1 MNAKPASNRA
11 ASVRQRLL
19 NLAKTRGEEYQR
31 VLVRYALERLLY
43 RLSISEQK
51 DRFILKGA
59 LLFAVWSPTMHRPTR
74 DLDLMGSGASSRMEL
89 EEGFRALCAI
99 EGTDDGIEY
108 LPETVACT
116 EIREETEYGGLRIT
130 LTAKLGTA
138 EIPVQVDVGFGDAI
152 TPAPEEVEFP
162 TLLKMPAPRIRAY
175 PKETVVAEK
184 LEAMV
189 SLELSNSRMKD
200 FFDLW
205 TLARTFP
212 FQGSA
217 LSRAIQATFARR
229 STPIPEVCP
238 AALTEEFSADAARL
252 AQWQAFCRRSV
263 LQSTAPP
270 LVEVITLLERF
281 LLPPLVAIRAGELYA
296 AVWSPDGA
304 WSEWSPYQN
313 PTDTSAY

>member
-1 MNAKPASNRA
+1 MNAKPGGNRA

-19 NLAKTRGEEYQR
+19 NLAKAHGEEFQR

-43 RLSISEQK
+43 RLSVSGQK
-51 DRFILKGA
+51 DRFLLKGA
-59 LLFAVWSPTMHRPTR
+59 LLFAVWSPGVHRPTK
-74 DLDLMGSGASSRMEL
+74 DLDLLGRGDPSRVAL
-89 EEGFRALCAI
+89 EAAFRALCTR
-99 EGTDDGIEY
+99 EGSSDGIEY
-108 LPETVACT
+108 LPETVACA

-152 TPAPEEVEFP
+152 TPAPEEVVFP
-162 TLLKMPAPRIRAY
+162 TLLDMPAPRLRAY

-189 SLELSNSRMKD
+189 SLELGNSRMKD

-212 FQGSA
+212 FHGA
-217 LSRAIQATFARR
+217 VLSQAIEATFARR
-229 STPIPEVCP
+229 GTPIPDGHP
-238 AALTEEFSADAARL
+238 IALTEEFSADAAKL

-263 LQSTAPP
+263 LQDTAPT
-270 LVEVITLLERF
+270 LQEVITLLERF
-281 LLPPLVAIRAGELYA
+281 LLPLLAKIRAGEQYTDT
-296 AVWSPDGA
+296 WSPDGT
-304 WSEWSPYQN
+304 WS
-313 PTDTSAY
+313 